1 VAFSEVEFSEVF
13 EEAGLAGAS
22 DGEDEPAV
30 GSVEA
35 YPFSSSDPGD
45 LQMASSASLFCM
57 SLWM

>member
-1 VAFSEVEFSEVF
+1 MAFSEVEFSEVF
-13 EEAGLAGAS
+13 EEAGFAGAS

-45 LQMASSASLFCM
+45 LQITASANLLGM
-57 SLWM
+57 SLWR

>member
-35 YPFSSSDPGD
+35 YPFPSSDPSD
-45 LQMASSASLFCM
+45 LHVHSSTYLLVV
-57 SLWM
+57 SLWR